1 MEAREVK
8 ENLFEQFARVL
19 KAAAH
24 PKRLELL
31 DLLSQAERSVEEL
44 AAASRLKPTTASAQ
58 LQVLRQAR
66 LVSVRRVGKRV
77 YYRITDPG
85 VRELLSTVQRI
96 AQAQLSEVAET
107 VRLYFEARDVLEPI
121 SSQDLLRRL
130 DAGEDLVVLD
140 VRPRAEYDAGHIPG
154 ALSVP
159 LEELTSRIDELPA
172 GSEIVAYCRG
182 PYCVLAPKALELLQA
197 AGRDNVRRLEVG
209 LPEWDLAGLPTQRPG
224 DDADHWAATDG
235 LPTR

>member
-1 MEAREVK
+1 MEARDVK

-31 DLLSQAERSVEEL
+31 DLLDQAERSVDEL

-66 LVSVRRVGKRV
+66 LVSVRREGKRAL
-77 YYRITDPG
+77 YRVTDPS

-96 AQAQLSEVAET
+96 AHAQLSEVAET
-107 VRLYFEARDVLEPI
+107 VRLYFDTRDALEPI

-130 DAGEDLVVLD
+130 EAGEELMVLD

-159 LEELTSRIDELPA
+159 LDELTSRIDELPA
-172 GSEIVAYCRG
+172 GIEIVAYCRG

-197 AGRDNVRRLEVG
+197 AGRDNIRRLDVG
-209 LPEWDLAGLPTQRPG
+209 LPEWALAGLPTQRPG
-224 DDADHWAATDG
+224 NGAVGGADEDV
-235 LPTR
+235 